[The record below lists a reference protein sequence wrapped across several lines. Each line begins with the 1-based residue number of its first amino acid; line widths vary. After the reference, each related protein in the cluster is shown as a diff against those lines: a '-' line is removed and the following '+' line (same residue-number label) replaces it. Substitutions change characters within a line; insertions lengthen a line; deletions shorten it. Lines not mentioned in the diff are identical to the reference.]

1 MHDQIHTIDVKLGKA
16 MKNGGMP
23 NTETNEILENL
34 CI

>member
-1 MHDQIHTIDVKLGKA
+1 MHTTDVKLEKA
-16 MKNGGMP
+16 MKNSGMP